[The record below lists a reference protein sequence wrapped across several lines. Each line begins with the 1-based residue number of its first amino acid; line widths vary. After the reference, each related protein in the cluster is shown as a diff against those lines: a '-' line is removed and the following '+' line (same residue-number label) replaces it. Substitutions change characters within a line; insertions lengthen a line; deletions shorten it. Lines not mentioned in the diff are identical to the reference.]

1 MNPFNAPLAFG
12 LEVAIALFVSA
23 MALTTWRLLRGPSL
37 ADRVLALDTLYVNA
51 LALLVLLGIRFDTAV
66 YFEVALV
73 IGLLGF
79 IGTVAIAKYLL
90 HGDILR

>member
-1 MNPFNAPLAFG
+1 MNPLTAPLMFG
-12 LEVAIALFVSA
+12 LTVATALFA
-23 MALTTWRLLRGPSL
+23 LALALTAWRLLRGPAL

-79 IGTVAIAKYLL
+79 IGTVAIAKFMLQ
-90 HGDILR
+90 GNIVR